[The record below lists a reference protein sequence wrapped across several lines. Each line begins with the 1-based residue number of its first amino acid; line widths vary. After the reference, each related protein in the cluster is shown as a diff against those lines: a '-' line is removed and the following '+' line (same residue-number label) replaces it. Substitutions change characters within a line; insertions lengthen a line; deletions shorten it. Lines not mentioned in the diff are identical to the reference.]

1 MPIVSQLG
9 MKKETTYGTA
19 VTVDRFFEFS
29 SEAIK
34 LVTSRAVS
42 EGLRSGQRVERTDR
56 FVPSVLR
63 AEGPVSLE
71 PASKGFGAWLEH
83 MLGTVAT
90 TGPTDSAYTHTATV
104 GDLWGKSF
112 TQQVNRPLGAAGSTN
127 QAFTWEGGK
136 IVSWTLSCETEGL
149 LKFEMDQA
157 FEDETT
163 ATALASA
170 SYPAST
176 EVMSWA
182 RADCTIGG
190 SAVPVTKWSVKVDN
204 HLKTDRHF
212 LAGSSRM
219 AQPAED
225 AMREIT
231 FECEADWDSLTQYN
245 RFKAETAAGTLASVV
260 VTAKS
265 PTLIGATTYPGIT
278 ITMPNVR
285 FDNVEAT
292 VDGPGIMMQGIEGKA
307 LSDGSAQ
314 PISVA
319 YVTTDATP

>member
-1 MPIVSQLG
+1 MPIVSQFG
-9 MKKETTYGTA
+9 AKKETVYGTA

-29 SEAIK
+29 SEKIK
-34 LVTSRAVS
+34 LETGRAVS

-56 FVPSVLR
+56 FVPFVLG
-63 AEGPVSLE
+63 AAGPWSHE
-71 PASKGFGAWLEH
+71 PASKGFGFWLEH
-83 MLGTVAT
+83 MLGSVAT
-90 TGPTDSAYTHTATV
+90 TGPTDSAYTHTGTI

-112 TQQVNRPLGAAGSTN
+112 TAQGNRPLGPAGTTD
-127 QAFTWEGGK
+127 QAFTWSGGK
-136 IVSWTLSCETEGL
+136 VVSWTLSCEKERL
-149 LKFEMDQA
+149 LTFEADFIFADQS
-157 FEDETT
+157 T

-182 RADCTIGG
+182 RADCTIAGT
-190 SAVPVTKWSVKVDN
+190 AVPVTKWSVKVDN

-212 LAGSSRM
+212 LQGSTRR
-219 AQPAED
+219 AQSAEE

-231 FECEADWDSLTQYN
+231 VECEADWDSLTQYN
-245 RFKAETAAGTLASVV
+245 RFKAETAAGTLASIV

-285 FDNVEAT
+285 FDDVDAT
-292 VDGPGIMMQGIEGKA
+292 VDGPGLMMQAISGKA

-319 YVTTDATP
+319 YTTLDATP